1 MVPLVLTHQPVLT
14 LLLTRT
20 KVNAPIVGLPQANA
34 CCQNGVV
41 SVGVARSV
49 SRLCCA
55 VLVGIALT
63 VLFLELALRR
73 LDGPSYV
80 AVRQAEFVYFTWF
93 IGVAFVPAIVS
104 VVVLVVVSRRAG
116 SPALRPA
123 LFALGL
129 FVVAGAITALVNG
142 PINVEQLGWSA
153 QNPPADWAR
162 VRDHWQLAH
171 AARTVALVG
180 ALVCLSLSRAE

>member
-1 MVPLVLTHQPVLT
+1 MSAET
-14 LLLTRT
+14 
-20 KVNAPIVGLPQANA
+20 
-34 CCQNGVV
+34 
-41 SVGVARSV
+41 ARSV

-63 VLFLELALRR
+63 VLFLELASRR

-80 AVRQAEFVYFTWF
+80 AVRQAEFGYFTWF
-93 IGVAFVPAIVS
+93 IAVAFVPAVAA
-104 VVVLVVVSRRAG
+104 VVVLVVVSHRAG
-116 SPALRPA
+116 SPVFRPA
-123 LFALGL
+123 LIALGL
-129 FVVAGAITALVNG
+129 FVIAGLITAVVNG
-142 PINVEQLGWSA
+142 PINVEQLSWSA

-180 ALVCLSLSRAE
+180 ALACLSLARGDDPQSG

>member
-1 MVPLVLTHQPVLT
+1 MHQPVLT
-14 LLLTRT
+14 LLLTCT
-20 KVNAPIVGLPQANA
+20 KVNAQIGQLPPANA
-34 CCQNGVV
+34 CCQNGIV
-41 SVGVARSV
+41 SVRVARSI

-80 AVRQAEFVYFTWF
+80 AVRQAEFDYFTWF
-93 IGVAFVPAIVS
+93 IAVAFIPAIVS

-116 SPALRPA
+116 SAAFRSA
-123 LFALGL
+123 VIALGL
-129 FVVAGAITALVNG
+129 FVVAGVITALVNG
-142 PINVEQLGWSA
+142 PINLEQLGWNA

-180 ALVCLSLSRAE
+180 ALVCLLRAD